1 MIMARVLIV
10 DDSEFM
16 RAALRAILRAEG
28 YEVLEASNGAEA
40 IDFYRRER
48 PDLVTMD
55 ITMPEVDGLEAA
67 QAILKEFSDAKIV
80 MCSALGQE
88 KIVRRAVDHGI
99 LDFITKPF
107 KSDRVRAALERILKN

>member
-1 MIMARVLIV
+1 MARVLIV

-16 RAALRAILRAEG
+16 RAVLKSILHSEG
-28 YEVLEASNGAEA
+28 HEILEASNGAEA
-40 IDFYRRER
+40 IALYRSER

-67 QAILKEFSDAKIV
+67 EAILEEFSDAKIV

-88 KIVRRAVDHGI
+88 KIIRRAIEKGV
-99 LDFITKPF
+99 LDFISKPF
-107 KSDRVRAALERILKN
+107 KPEKIIATLARFFE